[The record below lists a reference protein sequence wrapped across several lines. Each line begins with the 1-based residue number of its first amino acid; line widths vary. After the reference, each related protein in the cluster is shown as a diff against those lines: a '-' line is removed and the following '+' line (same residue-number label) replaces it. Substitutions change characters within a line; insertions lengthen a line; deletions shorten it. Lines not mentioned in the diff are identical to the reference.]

1 MEKIIKY
8 VTMIPSVVAIVA
20 TISSGLKLLYNNYE
34 ILVEVWIIAVS
45 NLILFVCAI
54 YNVIKNR
61 KQKNPSQQER
71 KTEYLGL
78 KMSD

>member
-8 VTMIPSVVAIVA
+8 VSIIASAVAIIA
-20 TISSGLKLLYNNYE
+20 TISSGLKLLSNNYE

-54 YNVIKNR
+54 YNVFKNR
-61 KQKNPSQQER
+61 K
-71 KTEYLGL
+71 
-78 KMSD
+78 

>member
-8 VTMIPSVVAIVA
+8 VTIIASVVAIVA

-61 KQKNPSQQER
+61 K
-71 KTEYLGL
+71 
-78 KMSD
+78 

>member
-8 VTMIPSVVAIVA
+8 APIIVSVVAIIS

-54 YNVIKNR
+54 YNVFKNR
-61 KQKNPSQQER
+61 K
-71 KTEYLGL
+71 
-78 KMSD
+78 

>member
-8 VTMIPSVVAIVA
+8 VTIIASVVAIVA

-54 YNVIKNR
+54 YNVNKNR
-61 KQKNPSQQER
+61 K
-71 KTEYLGL
+71 
-78 KMSD
+78 

>member
-8 VTMIPSVVAIVA
+8 VTIIASVVAIVA

>member
-8 VTMIPSVVAIVA
+8 VTIIPSVVAIVA

-34 ILVEVWIIAVS
+34 ILVEVRIIAVS

-61 KQKNPSQQER
+61 K
-71 KTEYLGL
+71 
-78 KMSD
+78 